1 MAFVTRYGNTV
12 SEDGWRMVDQAECE
26 WVSPCSGVTI
36 QLRKGV
42 PATVLGEF
50 AKRFNER
57 VEQLRDADTAGW
69 TPTNDVPTSN
79 HMAGTAMDLNWQ
91 SHPFR
96 KRGTYGDRLPA
107 LRQLLDEFEG
117 CVWWGGDWQSPID
130 EMHFQLNYPEG
141 DSRLEVMA
149 TKLRGGFIPKDEP
162 AEIIVREG
170 QARGYT
176 RGEIIAILSTGLQE
190 SNLNQNATD
199 STGHRGIFQQ
209 DGGYPDRETAEGNIR
224 GFFDRLD
231 AKRRNKGGVSPDIWK
246 NIFWLQQRPSEATAE
261 VAYAR
266 GRQHYLTE
274 IQSHIDAATDLY
286 NRYVQAQPKEDHE
299 FMSALSNDEQRAMYD
314 EIMKP
319 RYSRSPL
326 RHVGEGPIGNIETFE
341 ENIDGSVHVL
351 VMWLL
356 AAILKSP
363 DHLNLLYE
371 VAENTDPNRQ
381 WDANLAKAILN
392 KITQM
397 DASVGCPVAT
407 DIPAPASAPQAQ
419 TPPPSAPEPSTPLT
433 EVHGAHEAP
442 EVGPHGLQAELT
454 ALRAQVQALH
464 DSLQEFLK

>member
-1 MAFVTRYGNTV
+1 
-12 SEDGWRMVDQAECE
+12 
-26 WVSPCSGVTI
+26 
-36 QLRKGV
+36 
-42 PATVLGEF
+42 
-50 AKRFNER
+50 
-57 VEQLRDADTAGW
+57 
-69 TPTNDVPTSN
+69 
-79 HMAGTAMDLNWQ
+79 MDLNWQ

-246 NIFWLQQRPSEATAE
+246 NIFWLQQRPSEATSWRMTVIA
-261 VAYAR
+261 
-266 GRQHYLTE
+266 G
-274 IQSHIDAATDLY
+274 S
-286 NRYVQAQPKEDHE
+286 
-299 FMSALSNDEQRAMYD
+299 
-314 EIMKP
+314 
-319 RYSRSPL
+319 SRSAAGKSSKPAIAIWSLSPRSLSARAVPRLITL
-326 RHVGEGPIGNIETFE
+326 RAVKIAVG
-341 ENIDGSVHVL
+341 GSARARRWPTWSIASASVRTSRCSYSGRCG
-351 VMWLL
+351 MP
-356 AAILKSP
+356 AA
-363 DHLNLLYE
+363 
-371 VAENTDPNRQ
+371 
-381 WDANLAKAILN
+381 AKA
-392 KITQM
+392 
-397 DASVGCPVAT
+397 
-407 DIPAPASAPQAQ
+407 
-419 TPPPSAPEPSTPLT
+419 
-433 EVHGAHEAP
+433 
-442 EVGPHGLQAELT
+442 
-454 ALRAQVQALH
+454 RR
-464 DSLQEFLK
+464 